1 MNVNERVDAV
11 KKVVEVW
18 RSVFFLILSEF
29 QKKRRADGLI
39 LRDICIY

>member
-29 QKKRRADGLI
+29 QDGLI